1 MYVVVGISIESE
13 ACGTTAK
20 RLRHVWNDD
29 SETKNG
35 HGEALPFFS

>member
-20 RLRHVWNDD
+20 RFWNDD